1 MPAQG
6 DLKLSLRQIQAELKL
21 EEDMA
26 CADVA
31 TIKDLGGN
39 KYGEMRTFTG
49 SPIDWLV
56 KSWLGESHASRGEG
70 THPGAQWLQETP
82 PWVSPT
88 FISPRGAMPA
98 SKCPTSVR
106 PGASCVHHTLPGERA
121 ESHTVD
127 RIDPRPKTLP
137 YCC

>member
-70 THPGAQWLQETP
+70 THWCALATGNPAMGFTNIHLTAWCDASIEVPHLGETRRIVCAPHSPGRE
-82 PWVSPT
+82 
-88 FISPRGAMPA
+88 G
-98 SKCPTSVR
+98 
-106 PGASCVHHTLPGERA
+106 
-121 ESHTVD
+121 
-127 RIDPRPKTLP
+127 
-137 YCC
+137 